1 LTERK
6 TMPSRFPGVDPYIE
20 GSGLWPDFHHE
31 FITSWRGALR
41 RSLPK
46 HYEARINEEIH
57 LVDLSLGTMRKI
69 LPDVAVERREA
80 YRAPVEQAAWQSS
93 PVAVTLPLP
102 LDEEEV
108 RENWIEIYHRPDRSL
123 VAVLELL
130 SPTNKRGETRSKYL
144 SKRKTVLRQGV
155 HLVELDLLFEGGRI
169 APPFEYPAAD
179 FTALVARGERPGIC
193 EVRSWNLR
201 DRLPLLEIPLKS
213 PDADVVVDLQEVFD
227 YSFDQGGYAETVD
240 YEQPPSVLLPEADL
254 KWAAERARSRSDN
267 A

>member
-1 LTERK
+1 
-6 TMPSRFPGVDPYIE
+6 MPSRFPGIDPYIE

-31 FITSWRGALR
+31 FITAWRGALR

-57 LVDLSLGTMRKI
+57 LVDLSSGAMRKL

-80 YRAPVEQAAWQSS
+80 YRAPVEQATWQSS
-93 PVAVTLPLP
+93 AVAVTLPLP

-108 RENWIEIYHRPDRSL
+108 RESWIEIYHRPDRSL

-144 SKRKTVLRQGV
+144 AKRRTVLRNGV

-169 APPFEYPAAD
+169 APPYEYPGAD
-179 FTALVARGERPGIC
+179 FTALVARAERPGFC
-193 EVRSWNLR
+193 DVRWWNLR
-201 DRLPLLEIPLKS
+201 DRLPRLEIPLKS
-213 PDADVVVDLQEVFD
+213 PDADAVVDLQEVFD
-227 YSFDQGGYAETVD
+227 SAFDQGGYAETVD
-240 YEQPPSVLLPEADL
+240 YEQPPSVPLSQADL
-254 KWAAERARSRSDN
+254 KWAAERARSSP